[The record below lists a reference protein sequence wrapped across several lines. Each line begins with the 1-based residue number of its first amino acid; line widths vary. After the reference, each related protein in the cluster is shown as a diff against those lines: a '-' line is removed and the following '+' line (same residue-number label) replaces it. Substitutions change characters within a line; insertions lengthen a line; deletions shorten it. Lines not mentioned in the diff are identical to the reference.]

1 MSGAAAVI
9 GDFARFFAGPSGLRL
24 ARTSTYVSFATLI
37 PCPPLLIMDLGRP
50 RRFFN
55 MLRAFRPSS
64 PMSVGFS
71 GLTAFGVVSTA
82 TTVQQVMV
90 DRSFARGRI
99 LHWGSVVA
107 LRVFSFL
114 GAVAGFLLAGYTGV
128 LLAATAVSLWGK

>member
-1 MSGAAAVI
+1 
-9 GDFARFFAGPSGLRL
+9 
-24 ARTSTYVSFATLI
+24 
-37 PCPPLLIMDLGRP
+37 
-50 RRFFN
+50 
-55 MLRAFRPSS
+55 
-64 PMSVGFS
+64 MSVGFS